1 MQLLQWQTNGTKMMG
16 RCSVCCERHFGDCGE
31 LSKEDANTD
40 DVLHRLQCITYKR
53 NCSMLSTSSTMSQNF
68 VPTYVYHRRRDNKKS
83 PSFFKIFSSAAAK
96 ASNACHSAFCSE
108 SPLLDAKVCAVSV
121 SERAVS
127 VPERATEGVR
137 SPVVHPVEN
146 SKVAT
151 ASSNEFRAVEEAGS
165 EEALTTDVDRI
176 LNDCNAKDH
185 CSSSKSDLELSSPAL
200 KVHTDDAGECSS
212 SGALI
217 AGKAP
222 EEISERDACISILR
236 SQGVLDRVWVRR
248 DGASNQKTNNYCSKS
263 CKVCEQRDSS
273 KNMLICDNCEDA
285 FHTSCYKPRITILPL
300 SEWLCSSCLKKKHKI
315 LKDKSTS
322 SNLEKSGTETG
333 RYRHSTS
340 ELELGSLEFMFT
352 DTEPYMSNVRVGN
365 EFQADVP
372 DWGGPVDEDYNYFG
386 DLLEVDNSNINTQDR
401 DAIKSLKRSP
411 IGNWIQCRE
420 VIEGVGEGID
430 GTVCAKWR
438 RAPLFEVQTDNWE
451 CFRCILWDPT
461 HADCAAPQE
470 LETEEVMKQLKYVEM
485 LRPRL
490 AAKKRKLERL
500 KGSGSQDRRGYD
512 EKRR

>member
-1 MQLLQWQTNGTKMMG
+1 MPGSKMNG
-16 RCSVCCERHFGDCGE
+16 RCSVSCERHFGDCGE
-31 LSKEDANTD
+31 LSKHDANID
-40 DVLHRLQCITYKR
+40 DVLRGVQHITYKR
-53 NCSMLSTSSTMSQNF
+53 NCSMLSKSSRMSQNF
-68 VPTYVYHRRRDNKKS
+68 VYVYQRREDNKKS
-83 PSFFKIFSSAAAK
+83 PSFFEIFSSATAK
-96 ASNACHSAFCSE
+96 ASNAGHSAFGSDA
-108 SPLLDAKVCAVSV
+108 PLLDAK
-121 SERAVS
+121 ERAVS
-127 VPERATEGVR
+127 VPERAAEGVR
-137 SPVVHPVEN
+137 SPVAHSVEN
-146 SKVAT
+146 SKMAT
-151 ASSNEFRAVEEAGS
+151 ASSNEFRAVDEAGS
-165 EEALTTDVDRI
+165 EEPLTTEVDRI

-185 CSSSKSDLELSSPAL
+185 CSPVL

-248 DGASNQKTNNYCSKS
+248 DGASNEQTNKYCSKS

-285 FHTSCYKPRITILPL
+285 FHTSCYNPRITILPL

-315 LKDKSTS
+315 LNEKSTS
-322 SNLEKSGTETG
+322 NNLGNTGTETG
-333 RYRHSTS
+333 INRHSTS

-352 DTEPYMSNVRVGN
+352 DTEPYMSNARVGN

-372 DWGGPVDEDYNYFG
+372 DWCGPVDEVCNYFG
-386 DLLEVDNSNINTQDR
+386 DVLEVGTSSNINTQDK
-401 DAIKSLKRSP
+401 DAINSLKRSP

-430 GTVCAKWR
+430 GTECGKWR

-451 CFRCILWDPT
+451 CFHCILWDPT
-461 HADCAAPQE
+461 RADCAAPQE

-490 AAKKRKLERL
+490 AAKKRKLEKL
-500 KGSGSQDRRGYD
+500 KGSSSQDRRGYD
-512 EKRR
+512 ERQR